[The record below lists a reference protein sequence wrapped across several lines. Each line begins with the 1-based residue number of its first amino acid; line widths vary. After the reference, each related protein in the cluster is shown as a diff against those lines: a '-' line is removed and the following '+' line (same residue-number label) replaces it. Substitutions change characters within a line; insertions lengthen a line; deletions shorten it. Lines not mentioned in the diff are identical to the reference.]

1 MQNGGSSARD
11 EHEFVAEATETR
23 DSVPAAQAK
32 SMNLRSG
39 INPVMEALRAGSPL
53 ERILIAKGAGGTRI
67 QAIVDAARQAGVPVR
82 FEPREALD
90 RMTKN
95 SVHQG
100 VVAYGAAQGY
110 AGLESVSGAEMLVL
124 LDGVEDPHN
133 LGAIARSAHA
143 AGAGAVVIPE
153 RRAVGVTDVVKKA
166 AAGALEYLPI
176 SRVKNLAQAMESL
189 KAEGYWIYGVDERA
203 ELPYHQVE
211 WNPLSAIVLG
221 AEGHGLHRLVRERC
235 DLLLRIPMSGA
246 VASLNVSVAAG
257 VVLFDWGRKRAEA
270 RKAE

>member
-1 MQNGGSSARD
+1 
-11 EHEFVAEATETR
+11 
-23 DSVPAAQAK
+23 
-32 SMNLRSG
+32 MNIRSG

-53 ERILIAKGAGGTRI
+53 ERILIAKGAGGPRI

-82 FEPREALD
+82 FEGRDAID
-90 RMTKN
+90 RVAKN

-110 AGLESVSGAEMLVL
+110 AGLDAVAGHELLVL

-143 AGAGAVVIPE
+143 AGAGALIIPE
-153 RRAVGVTDVVKKA
+153 RRAVGITDVVQKA

-176 SRVKNLAQAMESL
+176 ARVKNLNSAIETL
-189 KAEGYWIYGVDERA
+189 KSEEYWIYGIDERG
-203 ELPYHQVE
+203 ELPYHRVE
-211 WNPLSAIVLG
+211 WNPRSAIVLG

-235 DLLLRIPMSGA
+235 DMLVSIPMAGA

-257 VVLFDWGRKRAEA
+257 VVLFDWRRKRRIAA
-270 RKAE
+270 DPP

>member
-1 MQNGGSSARD
+1 
-11 EHEFVAEATETR
+11 
-23 DSVPAAQAK
+23 
-32 SMNLRSG
+32 MNLRSG
-39 INPVMEALRAGSPL
+39 INPVMEALRAGAPL
-53 ERILIAKGAGGTRI
+53 ERILIVKGAGGARI
-67 QAIVDAARQAGVPVR
+67 QAIVDAARQAGIPVR
-82 FEPREALD
+82 FELREALD

-110 AGLESVSGAEMLVL
+110 ADLDSLAGAKMLVL

-143 AGAGAVVIPE
+143 AGAGALVIPE
-153 RRAVGVTDVVKKA
+153 RRAVGVTDVVQKA

-176 SRVKNLAQAMESL
+176 ARVKNLNHAIESL
-189 KAEGYWIYGVDERA
+189 KTEGYWIYGVDERG
-203 ELPYHQVE
+203 ETPYHQIE

-221 AEGHGLHRLVRERC
+221 AEGRGLHRLVRERC
-235 DLLLRIPMSGA
+235 DLLLSIPMAGA

-257 VVLFDWGRKRAEA
+257 VVLFDWRRKMAEVDS
-270 RKAE
+270 AE

>member
-1 MQNGGSSARD
+1 MQNGGSSADR
-11 EHEFVAEATETR
+11 EREL
-23 DSVPAAQAK
+23 AACAVGINGIVVSMPAK

-39 INPVMEALRAGSPL
+39 INPVIEALRAGAPL
-53 ERILIAKGAGGTRI
+53 ERILIAKGAGGARI

-90 RMTKN
+90 RMTK
-95 SVHQG
+95 SAVHQG

-110 AGLESVSGAEMLVL
+110 AGLEAVSGAAMLVL

-133 LGAIARSAHA
+133 LGAVARSAHA

-153 RRAVGVTDVVKKA
+153 RRAVGVTDVVQKA

-176 SRVKNLAQAMESL
+176 SRVKNLSQAMESL

-203 ELPYHQVE
+203 ETPYHRVE

-235 DLLLRIPMSGA
+235 DLLLSIPMAGA

-257 VVLFDWGRKRAEA
+257 VVLFDWRRKQMEA
-270 RKAE
+270 AGGE